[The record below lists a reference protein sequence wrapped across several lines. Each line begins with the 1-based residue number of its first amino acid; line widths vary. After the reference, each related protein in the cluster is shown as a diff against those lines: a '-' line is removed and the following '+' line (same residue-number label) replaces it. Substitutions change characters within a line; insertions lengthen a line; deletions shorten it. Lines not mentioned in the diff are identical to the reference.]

1 MPPFIEAHRGDS
13 SHAPENTLA
22 AFQRAIRLG
31 ADSIELD
38 IHPAKDG
45 TLMIIHDE
53 TVDRT
58 TDGRG
63 RVGDMSV
70 EELLHLDAGAKFSP
84 AFSGERIPRLTDV
97 LELVANSGIQLNVE
111 IKSSPRGLDVPRALV
126 AHLRRFGNP
135 GGFIV
140 SSFDLKCLLDVR
152 AIAPEFPLALIGHAP
167 GILDLAEKHHLPWI
181 HADQTE
187 ANGKIIAR
195 AHALAI
201 RVNVWTVDDPA
212 SFPRW
217 KAVGVDKI
225 CTNRP
230 ASMLEAKMDVKPMPD
245 ERSPRN
251 RMADG

>member
-1 MPPFIEAHRGDS
+1 MKTFSVAMTPLIEAHRGDS

-84 AFSGERIPRLTDV
+84 AFAGQRIPRLTDV
-97 LELVANSGIQLNVE
+97 LELVAESGMQLNVE

-126 AHLRRFGNP
+126 GHLRRFGNP
-135 GGFIV
+135 SGFVV
-140 SSFDLKCLLDVR
+140 SSFDLQCLLDVR
-152 AIAPEFPLALIGHAP
+152 ALAPEFPLALIGHAS
-167 GILDLAEKHHLPWI
+167 GILDLAEKYHLPWI
-181 HADQTE
+181 HADHNG
-187 ANGKIIAR
+187 ANEKIIAR

-201 RVNVWTVDDPA
+201 QVNVWTVDDPA
-212 SFPRW
+212 AFPHW
-217 KAVGVDKI
+217 KAFGVDKI
-225 CTNRP
+225 CTNDPGLMIECR
-230 ASMLEAKMDVKPMPD
+230 
-245 ERSPRN
+245 
-251 RMADG
+251 